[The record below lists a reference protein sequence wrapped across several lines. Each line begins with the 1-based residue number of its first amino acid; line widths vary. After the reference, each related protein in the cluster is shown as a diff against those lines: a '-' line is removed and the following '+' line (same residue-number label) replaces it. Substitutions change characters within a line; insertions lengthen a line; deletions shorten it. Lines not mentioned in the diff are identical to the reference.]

1 MYLIT
6 YELPDKTIKDRIVK
20 NNAFY
25 KVGNINGLGWKI
37 INIQIY
43 DIDSFVSIQT
53 YRIRAKERIDKRG
66 K

>member
-53 YRIRAKERIDKRG
+53 YRIRAKERIEKRG